1 MLSVNISGNERQ
13 KIKYKA
19 VELFLKTA
27 KARHPDEDFYSNLTK
42 RIFEETLNKYAMH
55 VNNPL
60 FSQLY
65 FLRKYSIS
73 NELSKMQFPNDLY
86 IFSLKTSDS
95 RRSEMLVKNHYL
107 CSIDTDNLI
116 VPDYCIA
123 KDKILFP
130 FITYGVN
137 SLSISTEIEN
147 DIKEYNTKME
157 EIYTTLDI
165 QLKALLQVIDQCTTT
180 KAFYAKLPNLTT
192 LFPKSLQ
199 LKVNRKN
206 DTNNTELTDEQ
217 KLMQDATNSI
227 ATASLLGD

>member
-1 MLSVNISGNERQ
+1 MLSVNISGSERQ

-42 RIFEETLNKYAMH
+42 RIFEEALNKYAMH

-60 FSQLY
+60 FPQLH

-73 NELSKMQFPNDLY
+73 NELSRMEFPNGLY
-86 IFSLKTSDS
+86 IFTLKTSDS
-95 RRSEMLVKNHYL
+95 RQGEMLIKNYYL
-107 CSIDTDNLI
+107 YPIDTDNLI
-116 VPDYCIA
+116 IPDYCIS
-123 KDKILFP
+123 KDKVLFP
-130 FITYGVN
+130 FTNYGVDHF
-137 SLSISTEIEN
+137 SISIEIEN
-147 DIKEYNTKME
+147 DIKEYNSKME
-157 EIYTTLDI
+157 EIYTSLDT
-165 QLKALLQVIDQCTTT
+165 QLKALLQVIDRCTTT

-206 DTNNTELTDEQ
+206 DTNDIELTDEQ